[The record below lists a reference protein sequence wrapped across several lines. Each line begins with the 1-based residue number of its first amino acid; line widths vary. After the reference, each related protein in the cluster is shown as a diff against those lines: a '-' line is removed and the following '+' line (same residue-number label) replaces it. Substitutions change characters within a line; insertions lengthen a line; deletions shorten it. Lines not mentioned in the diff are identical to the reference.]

1 MNFFDFLD
9 HHFIFLL
16 YFFYWLYTLKMAPN
30 QRKTDFLQNRWFLA
44 IFGVL
49 KIASKDFVHTLES
62 HKDFVHTKSLRYLGI
77 QSQKCVVHTFYFL
90 RTSSPNPIVFL
101 NLFYLDY
108 VRENNLF
115 SCWSI
120 YILIVTE
127 IDNLLKFCL
136 VYFFEVC

>member
-1 MNFFDFLD
+1 MNFFDF
-9 HHFIFLL
+9 FRSSFNFLL

-30 QRKTDFLQNRWFLA
+30 QRKTDFLENRWFLA
-44 IFGVL
+44 IFVVL
-49 KIASKDFVHTLES
+49 KIASKGFVHTLES
-62 HKDFVHTKSLRYLGI
+62 RKGFVHTNRLRDVCI
-77 QSQKCVVHTFYFL
+77 QIQKCVVHTFYFL

-127 IDNLLKFCL
+127 IVNLLKFGL
-136 VYFFEVC
+136 VYFFDLC